1 MAKYLYLPLVQPC
14 LGAARGAE
22 GLSQRGAG
30 AQQERWKP
38 HCHWNSSFY
47 HPDAE
52 IAPLQQEQENKFSK
66 KNESSMSETT
76 IFLKMLE
83 KGISADTLWH
93 SWGWADNTISQLVT
107 KASQELLFSYFCCAS
122 KCVLINTASI
132 IPPNASQVWSLFFIL
147 LLPTE
152 FTMWKWLFA
161 VTSHFVAEISKKLLQ
176 TNVALRSRHSL
187 LQCWMNKGIAPP
199 KLCIL
204 STEKLLLVYCILHTY
219 SLISLE

>member
-1 MAKYLYLPLVQPC
+1 
-14 LGAARGAE
+14 
-22 GLSQRGAG
+22 
-30 AQQERWKP
+30 
-38 HCHWNSSFY
+38 
-47 HPDAE
+47 
-52 IAPLQQEQENKFSK
+52 
-66 KNESSMSETT
+66 MSETI

-132 IPPNASQVWSLFFIL
+132 IPPNPSQVWSLFFIL
-147 LLPTE
+147 LPPTE

-176 TNVALRSRHSL
+176 TNVALRSRPGWTREMPQHQRKYGIFFFFL
-187 LQCWMNKGIAPP
+187 TCREQARCVWMRSG
-199 KLCIL
+199 
-204 STEKLLLVYCILHTY
+204 
-219 SLISLE
+219 